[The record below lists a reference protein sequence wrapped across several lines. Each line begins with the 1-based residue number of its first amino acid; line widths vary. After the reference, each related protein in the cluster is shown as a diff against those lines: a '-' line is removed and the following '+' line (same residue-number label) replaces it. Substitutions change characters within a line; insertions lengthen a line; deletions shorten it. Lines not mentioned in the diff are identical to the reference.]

1 MTATDVILYYQ
12 QRIGELQSALSAIQ
26 SKQGSA
32 AGFLV
37 VVTLVAVA
45 AGVLAYSRKTIPI
58 WYPPLAVPPALLSI
72 RNYGRRRLEAQRLS
86 RLREHYE
93 RGESRLDGRWA
104 GHGHQGAEFEV
115 SGHRYSSDLNLFGEG
130 SLFERLCTARTHLGR
145 ERLAHY
151 IKEPVTKEEALR
163 RQASVRELT
172 ARTDLREEIALLGEY
187 DFLESKWQTFAD
199 WLDTPSAN
207 LAGHLRPVLL
217 VTSACLLGLSLI
229 VLVVPS
235 QWAVFWPLILALTL
249 AHGIVGAA
257 LLRWVRVVLA
267 ATSPVADEIRVIRQ
281 GLALLSAQSFASPK
295 LKSLTVRAAGAEHG
309 LGQLD
314 PWFFVLSHRSK
325 DWLYQL
331 SLWLALGTQSALAI
345 DAWKTKHKQALL
357 NWLDAWGEFEALS
370 AIACYAYES
379 PEDCWPEV
387 TDGQAFFEASALGHP
402 LLPPADCVRNDVSL
416 GSSVRFWVISG
427 SNMSGKSTLLRS
439 IGLASVLSLAGA
451 PVRAASLRLAA
462 MRVCASISISD
473 SLREGKSKFLAEVQR
488 LRDTLEASLEQ
499 PVLFLIDEI
508 FSGTNS
514 RDRQAASD
522 AVVRTLIERRAI
534 GAVSTHDISLAS
546 LADHE
551 GKNVHMASSGSNPLD
566 FDYRV
571 KPGVTPETNAIA
583 IARMAGVPV

>member
-1 MTATDVILYYQ
+1 MTTTDVILYYQ

-26 SKQGSA
+26 TKQGSA
-32 AGFLV
+32 VAFLV
-37 VVTLVAVA
+37 LVTLVAVA
-45 AGVLAYSRKTIPI
+45 AGVLAYSCKTIPI

-86 RLREHYE
+86 RLREHHE

-104 GHGHQGAEFEV
+104 GQGHQGAEFEV
-115 SGHRYSSDLNLFGEG
+115 TGHRYSSDLNLFGEG

-151 IKEPVTKEEALR
+151 VKEPVTKEEALR

-172 ARTDLREEIALLGEY
+172 ARTDLREQIALLGKY
-187 DFLESKWQTFAD
+187 DFRESKWRTFAD
-199 WLDTPSAN
+199 WLDAPSAN
-207 LAGHLRPVLL
+207 SARHLRPVLL
-217 VTSACLLGLSLI
+217 ASSACLLGLSLI
-229 VLVVPS
+229 ILVAPS
-235 QWAVFWPLILALTL
+235 QWPVFWPPILAVAL

-267 ATSPVADEIRVIRQ
+267 ATSPVSDEIRVIRE

-295 LKSLTVRAAGAEHG
+295 LKSLADRAAGAEHA

-314 PWFFVLSHRSK
+314 PWFFILSQRSK
-325 DWLYQL
+325 DWWYQI

-345 DAWKTKHKQALL
+345 DAWKTQHKHALL
-357 NWLDAWGEFEALS
+357 GWLDAWGEFEALS

-402 LLPPADCVRNDVSL
+402 LLPADCVRNDVSL

-451 PVRAASLRLAA
+451 PVRAANLRLAA
-462 MRVCASISISD
+462 MRVCASISIAD
-473 SLREGKSKFLAEVQR
+473 SLREGKSKFLVEVQR
-488 LRDTLEASLEQ
+488 LRDTLEASLDQ

-514 RDRQAASD
+514 RDRQVAGD

-566 FDYRV
+566 FDYRI